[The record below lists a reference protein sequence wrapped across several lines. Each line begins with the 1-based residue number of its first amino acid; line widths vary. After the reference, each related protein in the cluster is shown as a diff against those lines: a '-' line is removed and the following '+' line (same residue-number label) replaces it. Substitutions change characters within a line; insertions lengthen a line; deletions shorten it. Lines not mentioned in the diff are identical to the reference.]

1 MQAIHAAISGA
12 LAIDGVPPYPIR
24 LSVGAAFQCTSFNTT
39 DGGYE
44 ILEGEHRELLGHV
57 GGWSIP
63 AAPGAPRSLSEIAS
77 FVLLAGV
84 GDVDLDMWW
93 ETDGE
98 VSLEG
103 ETAEAA
109 VAAHL
114 FMTTEVKRI
123 RKCPKICRSIA
134 FARIRDLAKHR
145 PSARGAEMARRL

>member
-1 MQAIHAAISGA
+1 MG
-12 LAIDGVPPYPIR
+12 
-24 LSVGAAFQCTSFNTT
+24 TSM
-39 DGGYE
+39 
-44 ILEGEHRELLGHV
+44 
-57 GGWSIP
+57 
-63 AAPGAPRSLSEIAS
+63 
-77 FVLLAGV
+77 
-84 GDVDLDMWW
+84 DLCYMGS
-93 ETDGE
+93 GE